1 MTSLF
6 LKNGRS
12 SVPALRLAARLD
24 CALLDVEAPAVRLH
38 LVTIGGRG
46 RWTRTNRGEY
56 LRSMELLDSAGVRYV
71 TGNDAPRGGATG
83 TYIELTRAEA
93 QRFVDM
99 IRAADGA

>member
-6 LKNGRS
+6 LKSGRS
-12 SVPALRLAARLD
+12 SVAALRLAARLD
-24 CALLDVEAPAVRLH
+24 CALLDAEAPAVRLH
-38 LVTIGGRG
+38 LVTVSGRG
-46 RWTRTNRGEY
+46 QWTRANRRIHW
-56 LRSMELLDSAGVRYV
+56 RSMELLVSAGIDFT
-71 TGNDAPRGGATG
+71 TGNDAPRGGAVG